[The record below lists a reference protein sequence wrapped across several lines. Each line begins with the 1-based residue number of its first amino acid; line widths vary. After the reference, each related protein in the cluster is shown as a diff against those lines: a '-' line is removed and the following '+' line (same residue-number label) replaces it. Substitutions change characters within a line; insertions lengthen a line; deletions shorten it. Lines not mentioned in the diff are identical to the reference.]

1 MNFITPNNK
10 ELLLQILEEHP
21 LKDNREYFNQFFER
35 NFTDIYRRRYD
46 FNSNVIEM
54 NKELIKRFAIIA
66 KQISENN
73 QSQEMQKKAVN
84 NSRPNG
90 NNFQNKRE
98 TMQSRIKQSVDM
110 RDLRMSNKPDKSV
123 TNNSIREERL
133 SMFDEKLKQHQND
146 FIKLANP
153 NKPDE
158 IDFSDKRQEIKNRSF
173 DDALKQREMELRQA
187 MNGYSNSQKAVNW
200 IGNDEIKEGILIAK
214 DKQQKQNKSQEQ
226 GKNNK
231 RRVRF
236 NIEEINNS
244 KVNQTVSKIEID
256 TNSFLKKLKK
266 KHQSNKYFN
275 HDVNNVNSMT
285 SSDLDIDSMNID
297 DTINIEIGNNN
308 GVLKQILNI
317 IDEQK
322 SKLSQLELLIKSL
335 RK

>member
-1 MNFITPNNK
+1 MNFITPDNK

-35 NFTDIYRRRYD
+35 NFTDIYKRRYD
-46 FNSNVIEM
+46 FNSNVVEM
-54 NKELIKRFAIIA
+54 NKELIKRFAVIA

-73 QSQEMQKKAVN
+73 QRQQVQKKPSN
-84 NSRPNG
+84 NSRSNG
-90 NNFQNKRE
+90 NEFQNKRE

-133 SMFDEKLKQHQND
+133 SMFDEKLKQHQDD

-158 IDFSDKRQEIKNRSF
+158 IDFSDKRQEIKNMSF

-187 MNGYSNSQKAVNW
+187 MSGYSNSQKAANW
-200 IGNDEIKEGILIAK
+200 IGNDDIKEGILIAK
-214 DKQQKQNKSQEQ
+214 NNQQKQNKSQEE

-236 NIEEINNS
+236 NIEEIDNS

-275 HDVNNVNSMT
+275 HDANNVNSMA
-285 SSDLDIDSMNID
+285 SGDLDIDSMNID
-297 DTINIEIGNNN
+297 NTINIEIGNNS

-335 RK
+335 QK

>member
-1 MNFITPNNK
+1 MNFTTPDNK

-35 NFTDIYRRRYD
+35 NFTDIYKRRYD
-46 FNSNVIEM
+46 FNSNVVEM
-54 NKELIKRFAIIA
+54 NKELIKRFAVIA

-73 QSQEMQKKAVN
+73 VKKQVQKKLSN
-84 NSRPNG
+84 NSRSNG
-90 NNFQNKRE
+90 NEFQNKRE

-187 MNGYSNSQKAVNW
+187 MSGYSNSQKAANW
-200 IGNDEIKEGILIAK
+200 IGNDDIKEGILIAK
-214 DKQQKQNKSQEQ
+214 NNQQKQNKSQEE

-236 NIEEINNS
+236 NIEEIDNS

-275 HDVNNVNSMT
+275 HDANNVNSMA
-285 SSDLDIDSMNID
+285 SGDLDIDSMNID
-297 DTINIEIGNNN
+297 NTINIEIGNNS

-335 RK
+335 QK